1 MLMLNLKNIM
11 DGRKISIQ
19 EVYEGT
25 GISRNTISQLYNGK
39 SKGIQFS
46 TLTKLVN
53 FLGLYSVSE
62 LFVDNVNY
70 SGLYGLL
77 SWGRELKTNHS
88 KEKLENVFSLSP
100 QLIDKDNFFKNF
112 WFEFS
117 FMNSEDEEI
126 LRIPLCI
133 SEQSTNKFFQL
144 EGLFD
149 SVNDINKAY
158 EISGTFSNL
167 EKDVGDNKLD
177 CIISRAFSK
186 FVFKTQKLLPDSLE
200 YIGFRT
206 DLGNSRGEL
215 YTMSLLWLV
224 SDLTDKSRIN
234 NLLNMKYN

>member
-1 MLMLNLKNIM
+1 MLTLRLKGIM
-11 DGRKISIQ
+11 DSQKISIQ

-62 LFVDNVNY
+62 LFIDNVDY
-70 SGLYGLL
+70 SGLYGLVD
-77 SWGRELKTNHS
+77 WGRELKTNHS
-88 KEKLENVFSLSP
+88 KEKLKNVFSLSP
-100 QLIDKDNFFKNF
+100 QLVDKDSFFKTS

-126 LRIPLCI
+126 LRIPLFI
-133 SEQSTNKFFQL
+133 SEQSTNNFFQL

-149 SVNDINKAY
+149 SIGDISKAY

-167 EKDVGDNKLD
+167 EKDIGDNKLD
-177 CIISRAFSK
+177 CVISRAFSK
-186 FVFKTQKLLPDSLE
+186 FVFKVKRSLPDSLK

-206 DLGNSRGEL
+206 DFGNSRGDL

-224 SDLTDKSRIN
+224 NDLSDKSKIN